1 MFHFTKSAFVPS
13 RPTVLAKTAPR
24 GASPRL
30 GQDGTFLL
38 KEYLKCSD
46 IFGICLSVLDSEN
59 MKEGKSRPVYVIS
72 VAAELVDM
80 HPQTLR
86 LYERRGLIRPGR
98 STGKT
103 RLYSERDIEHLRE
116 IRRLTQ
122 ELGVNLAGVEEVML
136 LQHQLDDL
144 QDQFETELER
154 IDSQLEQAMSGRE
167 LPAQTGILLDPKD
180 KPVYVISIAA
190 ELVEMHPQTLRLY
203 ERNGLI
209 RPGRS
214 SGKTRLYSE
223 RDIEQLREIRRLTQ
237 ERGVNLAGVEEI
249 MRLRGR
255 LEDARGRFEFDIVR
269 IQDELTAHMTTWR
282 TLPAPAEDDER
293 EDGNENT
300 APSALPS
307 PPKPSPARGRK
318 RSSS

>member
-1 MFHFTKSAFVPS
+1 
-13 RPTVLAKTAPR
+13 
-24 GASPRL
+24 
-30 GQDGTFLL
+30 
-38 KEYLKCSD
+38 
-46 IFGICLSVLDSEN
+46 

-86 LYERRGLIRPGR
+86 LYERKGLIRPGR

-122 ELGVNLAGVEEVML
+122 ELGVNLAGVEEVMM

-144 QDQFETELER
+144 QDQFERELER
-154 IDSQLEQAMSGRE
+154 IDTQLEQAMSVGE
-167 LPAQTGILLDPKD
+167 LPSVSGVLDPKD

-255 LEDARGRFEFDIVR
+255 LEESRGRFEHDIVR
-269 IQDELTAHMTTWR
+269 IQDELSAHMTSWR
-282 TLPAPAEDDER
+282 TLGPIPDEGNGGESVEDDG
-293 EDGNENT
+293 DGDQGGDEGA

-307 PPKPSPARGRK
+307 PSQPPSPKAGTPRSRK
-318 RSSS
+318 RISS